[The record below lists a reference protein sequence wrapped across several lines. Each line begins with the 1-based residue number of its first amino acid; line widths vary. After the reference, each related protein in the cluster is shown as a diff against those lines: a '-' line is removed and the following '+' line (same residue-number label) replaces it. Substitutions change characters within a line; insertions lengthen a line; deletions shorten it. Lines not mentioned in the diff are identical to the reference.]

1 MLRIFIS
8 LMTSGFIFSN
18 DLNYFEK
25 FVNNYFTLS
34 KSKMELSPTI
44 GQDIRE
50 GYFRSYG
57 IYYSELVMDSLDNSS
72 LSPYEAAIRHF
83 YNMDEIRLEVE
94 SGRDFKYLINPK
106 LKVNYN
112 INYFSSSKN

>member
-1 MLRIFIS
+1 MPRIFIS

-18 DLNYFEK
+18 DLDNLER
-25 FVNNYFTLS
+25 FVNNYFSLS
-34 KSKMELSPTI
+34 KSKMEQSPTI

-57 IYYSELVMDSLDNSS
+57 IYYSELIMDSLDNG
-72 LSPYEAAIRHF
+72 LISPYESAIRHF
-83 YNMDEIRLEVE
+83 YKMDEIRLEVE
-94 SGRDFKYLINPK
+94 SERDFKYLKKPK
-106 LKVNYN
+106 LKVNFN